1 MDRIYLLQPAS
12 PTFLSV
18 GFALATSF
26 APLGAFAQVNPSPI
40 TPSVTQ
46 GFPVAQPVTPQTYAV
61 PPYAGSS
68 AASMLNSMDVLN
80 DQTKLKA
87 GDMVSYRVLEEQEQ
101 PTELTISDDGQ
112 LPVPIL
118 GRFPAAGKTCKQLA
132 LQLKPMLEKEYFYK
146 ATVIIGIDT
155 LSTKPIGKV
164 YLTGQVK
171 EQGAI
176 DIPPNETLTVS
187 RAILM
192 DGGLA
197 DFADRRRVRLLHH
210 SADTGKTTTTI
221 VDLKEILD
229 RGHSEKDPVVQD
241 GDTIDVPQRL
251 INF

>member
-1 MDRIYLLQPAS
+1 MDRIYLIK
-12 PTFLSV
+12 PTPPTLLSA
-18 GFALATSF
+18 GFALTILF
-26 APLGAFAQVNPSPI
+26 APLGALAQINPPPVA
-40 TPSVTQ
+40 T
-46 GFPVAQPVTPQTYAV
+46 GFPVAQPVSV
-61 PPYAGSS
+61 SPPGYGAGPYNGST
-68 AASMLNSMDVLN
+68 AASMLNSMDALN

-87 GDMVSYRVLEEQEQ
+87 GDLISYRVLEEQDE
-101 PTELTISDDGQ
+101 PAELTVSDTGEVE
-112 LPVPIL
+112 VPLL
-118 GRFPAAGKTCKQLA
+118 GRYPAAGKTCRELA
-132 LQLKPMLEKEYFYK
+132 SQLKPLLEKDYFYK

-155 LSTKPIGKV
+155 LSTKPLGRV

-171 EQGAI
+171 QQGAI
-176 DIPPNETLTVS
+176 DIPANEVLTVS

-197 DFADRRRVRLLHH
+197 DFADRRRVRLLHR